1 MILVGYKVT
10 EELQVY
16 LNGSAIILV
25 QMSINIM
32 LDF

>member
-1 MILVGYKVT
+1 MILVGSKVT

-25 QMSINIM
+25 QMLINIM

>member
-1 MILVGYKVT
+1 MILVGSKVT

-16 LNGSAIILV
+16 LNGGAIILV
-25 QMSINIM
+25 QMLINIM

>member
-1 MILVGYKVT
+1 MILVGSKVT

>member
-1 MILVGYKVT
+1 MILVGSKVT

-16 LNGSAIILV
+16 LNGSAIIFV
-25 QMSINIM
+25 QMTINII